1 MITPSSELR
10 WCGGFGQRAAVLSSA
25 AWLLAFASA
34 FFFGIALV
42 LAKFA
47 LGRLP
52 PALGGAIS
60 VPTAALMFW
69 LLAPFLFDGAGFHVR
84 AGAIFVAVG
93 LLFPAA
99 VTILS
104 FEANRRM
111 GPNITGSIGNL
122 APVFAVCLAVLALG
136 EDLGWAQVAGIVA
149 IVVGITLLSL
159 DRRRIG
165 ASWPLWAL
173 ILPLAAAAVRGFVQP
188 VIKLGLELWPSPF
201 SAALIGYTVSGSIL
215 VAVALVRAGGRPA
228 GLSLGAA
235 KWFAVVGV
243 CNGLAVLSMY
253 AALSQGP
260 VTLVSPLIAIYPLI
274 TLGLSAVLLG
284 PVRITWELRA
294 GVAVT
299 VAGTVVLLFA

>member
-1 MITPSSELR
+1 MSST
-10 WCGGFGQRAAVLSSA
+10 

-34 FFFGIALV
+34 FFYGTALV
-42 LAKFA
+42 LAQFA
-47 LGRLP
+47 LRRLP
-52 PALGGAIS
+52 PGLGGAIS

-69 LLAPFLFDGAGFHVR
+69 LLAPFLFDGAGFDWR
-84 AGAIFVAVG
+84 AGAVFAAVG

-136 EDLGWAQVAGIVA
+136 EDLRVSQVAAIAAIVA
-149 IVVGITLLSL
+149 GVTLLSL

-188 VIKLGLELWPSPF
+188 AIKVGLELWPSPF
-201 SAALIGYTVSGSIL
+201 SAALLGYTVSGLIL
-215 VAVALVRAGGRPA
+215 VAMALARAGGRPT
-228 GLSLGAA
+228 GLDLGAA

-243 CNGLAVLSMY
+243 LNGLAVLSMY
-253 AALSQGP
+253 AALAQGP

-294 GVAVT
+294 GVAAT
-299 VAGTVVLLFA
+299 VAGTVTLLFA

>member
-1 MITPSSELR
+1 M
-10 WCGGFGQRAAVLSSA
+10 SSA
-25 AWLLAFASA
+25 VWLLAFAAA
-34 FFFGIALV
+34 FFYGTALV
-42 LAKFA
+42 LAQFA
-47 LGRLP
+47 LRRLP
-52 PALGGAIS
+52 PGLGGAIS

-69 LLAPFLFDGAGFHVR
+69 LLAPFLFDAAGFDWR
-84 AGAIFVAVG
+84 AGAVFAAVG

-111 GPNITGSIGNL
+111 GPNVTGAIGNL

-136 EDLGWAQVAGIVA
+136 EDLRASQVAAIAAIVA
-149 IVVGITLLSL
+149 GVTLLSL

-188 VIKLGLELWPSPF
+188 AIKVGLELWPSPF
-201 SAALIGYTVSGSIL
+201 SAALIGYTVSGLIL
-215 VAVALVRAGGRPA
+215 VAMALARAGGRPA
-228 GLSLGAA
+228 GLDPGAA

-243 CNGLAVLSMY
+243 LNGLAVLSMY
-253 AALSQGP
+253 AALAQGP

-284 PVRITWELRA
+284 PVRITWEVQA
-294 GVAVT
+294 GVAAT
-299 VAGTVVLLFA
+299 VAGTVTLLFA

>member
-1 MITPSSELR
+1 
-10 WCGGFGQRAAVLSSA
+10 
-25 AWLLAFASA
+25 LAFAAA
-34 FFFGIALV
+34 FFYGTALV
-42 LAKFA
+42 LAQFA
-47 LGRLP
+47 LRRLP
-52 PALGGAIS
+52 PGLGGAIS

-69 LLAPFLFDGAGFHVR
+69 LLAPFLFDGAGFDWW
-84 AGAIFVAVG
+84 AGAVFAAVG

-136 EDLGWAQVAGIVA
+136 EDLRASQVAAIAAIVA
-149 IVVGITLLSL
+149 GVTLLSL

-173 ILPLAAAAVRGFVQP
+173 ILPLAAAAVRGLAQP
-188 VIKLGLELWPSPF
+188 VVKVGLELWPSPF
-201 SAALIGYTVSGSIL
+201 SAALIGYTVSGFIL
-215 VAVALVRAGGRPA
+215 VAMALARAGGRPA
-228 GLSLGAA
+228 GIDPGAA

-243 CNGLAVLSMY
+243 LNGLAVLSMY
-253 AALSQGP
+253 AALAQGP
-260 VTLVSPLIAIYPLI
+260 VGLVSPLIAIYPLI

-284 PVRITWELRA
+284 PVRITWEIQA
-294 GVAVT
+294 GVAAT
-299 VAGTVVLLFA
+299 VAGTVTLLFA